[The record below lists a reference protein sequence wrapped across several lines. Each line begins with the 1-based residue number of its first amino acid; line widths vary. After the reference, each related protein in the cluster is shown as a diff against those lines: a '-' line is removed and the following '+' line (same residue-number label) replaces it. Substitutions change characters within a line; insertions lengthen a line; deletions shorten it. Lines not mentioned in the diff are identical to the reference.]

1 MAKGITVP
9 VTQTG
14 LSQSIQN
21 AVKQVGGISV
31 PVDIDSRSFKNLSQP
46 LGRITGLAT
55 EFEKSIAA
63 SNARVIAFG
72 ASVGII
78 NGIQG
83 AFAELLRTGV
93 EVQKILADIA
103 AISGQSGAE
112 LSKFG
117 DSIFDVAKNTSQSFK
132 VAAQAALEF
141 SRQGL
146 TTDETIRRTNDALT
160 LVRFTTLNAAEAVDV
175 LTAAT
180 NSFSDTG
187 ITTSEILNKL
197 VAVDT
202 KFAVSAE
209 DLANGLARAGSIA
222 QEVGVSFDELN
233 AAITITQERTAR
245 GGAVIGNALKT
256 IFTRLRSDETV
267 NALRSIGV
275 ESLNAQGGLKGAIP
289 LLQEVATKIENL
301 SGGERVQILEAIAS
315 KYNIN
320 ILSALLN
327 DLNAANGKFAEVVQ
341 ISGGAQNQ
349 AYERQIELN
358 KTLAAQINLTTVSVT
373 QLFNKLAEIGVTE
386 SLTSILKFVN
396 DLLDGFNK
404 LLDSETTGG
413 NIAKGLI
420 KGISDVFFTVG
431 LPIIGAIFIKLTKDI
446 AQFGVESLKTILGIN
461 QQVRERQALEQ
472 AVVNTLIK
480 DRDVMASIL
489 ALSGDRAKQEE
500 YLLNVYNRQISAL
513 ERVQSIATSVAPA
526 LVQGGL
532 SATSGTVKRR
542 AADGYLPAQEA
553 ADVKRGV
560 GGADKNA
567 KVVKIPNFSFGGGKK
582 GTMYANTSEYIV
594 PNYNGGDGTAIFN
607 KDMVS
612 KYGKPENAK
621 KINAATGY
629 IPNYIK
635 TQPKNIQA
643 IRQGK
648 KFEQSLNLKLF
659 GEASYAANAI
669 LDFPKPEGFGADSE
683 VKKELGINP
692 QSEYGD
698 AKRTQS
704 RKSEKSL
711 LDKYLRT
718 PEGSAE
724 FLNAKETARGFIN
737 LNPKGLS
744 MLFLEQGQDA
754 KETAYLGTKESIL
767 SEKTKDLIKTKFGDK
782 KASKTI
788 AMPYIADK
796 INKSELSAKKAST
809 GYIPNFADGKYIYD
823 SDRLPADKNALLKK
837 ILASKVKKNLILG
850 PAGTGKTTF
859 AAAGG
864 TFITKPEDADKATEI
879 DILSGAARTKD
890 GGVSANLESI
900 ISAVNVSGGKVSYLY
915 AGNMDIIARRS
926 NREEKGAGEGDLRSE
941 KQIAGTKYAPLN
953 QFDFIEKVKTKARNF
968 GIVKNAVD
976 GYIPNFQQ
984 QAVGEKQLT
993 AKEKELKTKAEKVIN
1008 NRVGNTFG
1016 TAAMLV
1022 KDQADEQKVR
1032 TDKTYPWGF
1041 EPKEPENKIFGRVK
1055 FPVYGLK
1062 DSGLQQAKLG
1072 AVPKIK
1078 EPLDKIALDFGTSVS
1093 SDLAGRQVSQAEYQQ
1108 SYKKSFGAA
1117 GAFGGVVGGIF
1128 ESAARVAFNFES
1140 DKVNTL
1146 DVPNIPDPMR
1156 LAFGI
1161 TGGER
1166 SADLKGSVSDGVL
1179 RGFASQAVK
1188 NNLVKEEI
1196 REMTNAPKKV
1206 AAKGFVPNY
1215 AEKLTEM
1222 YDWDG
1227 TIIPKI
1233 SGKPEEYI
1241 QSIQKLEKKDLLPVG
1256 KELAASK
1263 EKFDIATARPIAFKD
1278 PIKNA
1283 AQNLGL
1289 NVEKVFPLGSMFENR
1304 RAQGKRGPRKLYAPE
1319 RKALFAE
1326 RTGRSIV
1333 DDEEENLMALGSRGI
1348 NANLRN
1354 RAAIGF
1360 IPSFAEGLKQQDVLA
1375 PSGQFYDL
1383 DTADAFLAG
1392 SSINLDPASP
1402 ANKGLGQELKKKIL
1416 DSARRVYG
1424 PKAQIGISRLPGQRE
1439 AFTSA
1444 VLANPALA
1452 DDFIALQKAT
1462 TGGVGPAANTP
1473 DALAKFNNPTP
1484 FDPTPWPAIR
1494 ATGGKARAV
1503 KKVGPRSLTAAFG
1516 FVPNFADPLEEAVD
1530 REIAAGVKPSQVRV
1544 TRDDRL
1550 TTTRNPEGLA
1560 VINTRDEPNGKVPS
1574 NRINEKNGK
1583 MAAKGFVPNFAISTP
1598 KGGYK
1603 AAESSTGEAVGLPKD
1618 LQSSL
1623 IKSANSLLKQFEEG
1637 AIDQLKLNAS
1647 IKDLAAK
1654 NNLTAESTNK
1664 LQTQVD
1670 DSAKRFEKT
1679 KAKSGG
1685 AGQNGGGAKDGGFS
1699 LDKTFYAFSG
1709 LTLAANALEQAFGK
1723 SESGLAKFAVT
1734 AASAAQA
1741 ASQAALLGQSF
1752 GDLAKGLIGD
1762 RGGLLG
1768 SFGKIASYAGPIG
1781 AVIGGVIGVASSIK
1795 ERADKEAQDR
1805 KDAAQKDFDERM
1817 KDTEAGMTL
1826 EERTRE
1832 AQSRFFG
1839 TRQELRSTKS
1849 QSSELERRIQENKV
1863 FTGTGIRD
1871 SNTEK
1876 DYEKQKQ
1883 LLEEISR
1890 LEQNLSLEEG
1900 NLTKLQERQREL
1912 ARQKKDRDRE
1922 AADSLGERVALT
1934 TQINGLNEA
1943 YAKGENAAL
1952 ELRAKRQSEFIKN
1965 SIFLTDTQKQ
1975 NLQDAETLTQLD
1987 EKRDDLTKS
1996 ILFNTVKEISQG
2008 DLTNVDKEKLNSLR
2022 KRLEAGE
2029 KIVNIEKELNDLG
2042 IQGNSQAGL
2051 KITNALSEFR
2061 IKDGQLVVEKGITA
2075 EKQAANKEAKIA
2087 LDIEKLRLSYL
2098 EQSFKNQKELE
2109 DITIMGGRT
2118 IQEAQARTP
2127 IAQLENQIATE
2138 PYATREQEA
2147 QLAKLR
2153 GEFAKLSAQRKID
2166 NDFADVQRKSFE
2178 ELRNSIIS
2186 NVKGA
2191 SELGDSF
2198 VKQNVNAL
2206 ENAKNIS
2213 GLTETLEKLRKIRAD
2228 LIENEA
2234 NLGYASLEDAKK
2246 FQETENA
2253 IKFSEDALKKYNLSV
2268 DQAKTLLEEYNKQQQ
2283 RQIEFQTKLAKLR
2296 AESPARAG
2304 MFAAFN
2310 EIEQEAYNFQE
2321 TFAKN
2326 TTLAFRDGMRD
2337 ALGAA
2342 ISQTDDLGAALQNV
2356 ATNFLKTMQN
2366 AFLQQASNQAMIGL
2380 QNAFPTVF
2388 PKASTLPAPTG
2399 AATGGFIN
2407 NGKVIKGYAGGGLVT
2422 GGSGYKD
2429 DVPAMLSQGEYV
2441 IRKSSVE
2448 KYGAANLEKMNSGG
2462 MPRFAAGGD
2471 IFLPGVRGAGNISG
2485 YKDLTRFANQVT
2497 TSGATDVM
2505 RGTESSAFVN
2515 LEDQSMRLSR
2525 FALLNEDD
2533 IANQEIRSAQQ
2544 QGLDL
2549 ITQREKYRTEQRKAF
2564 QKQLVMTVASAALN
2578 AGIGAIAGPRVPYSS
2593 TQAGMLKAGAPN
2605 ALAVRSGL
2613 AYGGM
2618 IQRYADGGPV
2628 DKIPALLMDGEYVM
2642 SNKAVKKH
2650 GKQFFDSLNQGR
2662 APRFANGGEVG
2673 GGSEMLGEK
2682 FDNLSSKLE
2691 TRGAPEVNITVN
2703 VTSSGSSE
2711 TKAQGE
2717 SAQGGIDYKKMS
2729 EKIKAVV
2736 LETINEEKRL
2746 GGSLRSGR

>member
-1 MAKGITVP
+1 MAKALSVRVVQSGLDSSIQEAGRNIKPIRVP
-9 VTQTG
+9 V
-14 LSQSIQN
+14 N
-21 AVKQVGGISV
+21 
-31 PVDIDSRSFKNLSQP
+31 VDASAFKNLAQP
-46 LGRITGLAT
+46 LGRVSGLAT

-63 SNARVIAFG
+63 SNARVLAFG

-78 NGIQG
+78 NGVQN
-83 AFAELLRTGV
+83 AFANLLTTGI
-93 EVQKILADIA
+93 EVQKVLAEIG
-103 AISGQSGAE
+103 AISGRSGE
-112 LSKFG
+112 DLSKFG
-117 DSIFDVAKNTSQSFK
+117 DSLFETGKLTGQSFK
-132 VAAQAALEF
+132 TAAQAALEF

-146 TTDETIRRTNDALT
+146 STEQTLKRTTDALT
-160 LVRFTTLNAAEAVDV
+160 LTRFTTLNAAEAVDI
-175 LTAAT
+175 LTAAA
-180 NSFSDTG
+180 NSFGDTG
-187 ITTSEILNKL
+187 ITTAEILNKL

-233 AAITITQERTAR
+233 AAITIAQERTAR
-245 GGAVIGNALKT
+245 GGSVIGNALKT

-267 NALRSIGV
+267 QALRAIGV

-289 LLQEVATKIENL
+289 LLEEVAQKLQGL
-301 SGGERVQILEAIAS
+301 SEGERIQILEAIAS

-320 ILSALLN
+320 ILSAILT
-327 DLNAANGKFAEVVQ
+327 DLSDANKKFGEVVA
-341 ISGGAQNQ
+341 ISAGAGNQ
-349 AYERQIELN
+349 AYERQVELN
-358 KTLAAQINLTTVSVT
+358 KALAAQINITTVSVE

-386 SLTSILKFVN
+386 NLNNLLKFVN
-396 DLLDGFNK
+396 GLLDGINK
-404 LLDSETTGG
+404 ILDSESTGG

-420 KGISDVFFTVG
+420 KGISDIFFTVG
-431 LPIIGAIFIKLTKDI
+431 LPLLAAIFVKLTKDI
-446 AQFGVESLKTILGIN
+446 AQFGVESLRTILGIN

-472 AVVNTLIK
+472 AVVNTLI
-480 DRDVMASIL
+480 RDQEIMATIL
-489 ALSGDRAKQEE
+489 SLSGNRAKQEE
-500 YLLNVYNRQISAL
+500 YLLSVYNRQLAAL
-513 ERVQSIATSVAPA
+513 KEVQTIAAGVAPA
-526 LVQGGL
+526 LQAAGL
-532 SATSGTVKRR
+532 SATSGTVKKR
-542 AADGYLPAQEA
+542 AAEGYLPAQEA
-553 ADVKRGV
+553 ADVRRGV

-659 GEASYAANAI
+659 GEASYAANAV

-809 GYIPNFADGKYIYD
+809 
-823 SDRLPADKNALLKK
+823 
-837 ILASKVKKNLILG
+837 
-850 PAGTGKTTF
+850 
-859 AAAGG
+859 
-864 TFITKPEDADKATEI
+864 
-879 DILSGAARTKD
+879 
-890 GGVSANLESI
+890 
-900 ISAVNVSGGKVSYLY
+900 
-915 AGNMDIIARRS
+915 
-926 NREEKGAGEGDLRSE
+926 
-941 KQIAGTKYAPLN
+941 
-953 QFDFIEKVKTKARNF
+953 
-968 GIVKNAVD
+968 

-1289 NVEKVFPLGSMFENR
+1289 NVEKIFPLGSMFENR
-1304 RAQGKRGPRKLYAPE
+1304 RTQGKRGPRKLYSPE

-1354 RAAIGF
+1354 RASFGF
-1360 IPSFAEGLKQQDVLA
+1360 IPNFASQNAIDAMRRIISDPAAPQGEKDAASLKLSQLAKASSSKNPKTTTQKTAKTKLPITQEDKDYLNQNKEKIVAGMGRSFGML
-1375 PSGQFYDL
+1375 F
-1383 DTADAFLAG
+1383 
-1392 SSINLDPASP
+1392 NLDALEM
-1402 ANKGLGQELKKKIL
+1402 GDLGYVKRLDPIVAKKLSEIAQKQGGR
-1416 DSARRVYG
+1416 DS
-1424 PKAQIGISRLPGQRE
+1424 I
-1439 AFTSA
+1439 
-1444 VLANPALA
+1444 
-1452 DDFIALQKAT
+1452 
-1462 TGGVGPAANTP
+1462 
-1473 DALAKFNNPTP
+1473 
-1484 FDPTPWPAIR
+1484 
-1494 ATGGKARAV
+1494 
-1503 KKVGPRSLTAAFG
+1503 RSLVDFGSAAKG
-1516 FVPNFADPLEEAVD
+1516 YIPNFAENEPLKEAIS
-1530 REIAAGVKPSQVRV
+1530 REMGAGVPAARVRV
-1544 TRDDRL
+1544 TQDGRL
-1550 TTTRNPEGLA
+1550 KNPKNPNGLA
-1560 VINTRDEPNGKVPS
+1560 VINTRDEPNGKIP
-1574 NRINEKNGK
+1574 NDFRERGMRAA
-1583 MAAKGFVPNFAISTP
+1583 MASRGFVPNFANISKKEIEETLGKP
-1598 KGGYK
+1598 PRRKNTKIYTGGKDFDYGVKDDKKPSKQLETNTNKLIASFVGLQLATSTLQSTFKDSESVIGKTLTTISQIGSSAVGYGSLGSLLGDTLKEKGGLTGQIGKIAGQAGILVGTVLGTITAISDILDEQREVLEKKRTTAGKSDIANILNQNAGLSEQTQREALSKKRKEIEFELSQRQRLIETNPYNQYVGGGENAREADLEK
-1603 AAESSTGEAVGLPKD
+1603 AKD
-1618 LQSSL
+1618 LQNQINNFKAKEFELTTAILNANIRQSQQREQALKKEKEELASRVSL
-1623 IKSANSLLKQFEEG
+1623 EKVRISLSEAFAANELSFEKERNDRQLQYIKNEIFLSEIQKNILRDREQLTKVQEEEF
-1637 AIDQLKLNAS
+1637 KLNAS
-1647 IKDLAAK
+1647 SVKSILEKVKASGELTSIDALNVGNLETQLKFGKRITDVRETINSLALQGVS
-1654 NNLTAESTNK
+1654 NLELIVLTALSDLKIAQDKRTEEERFLLVRQKNVAQSQAQLNIERSIS
-1664 LQTQVD
+1664 QAISNREQANRQAFD
-1670 DSAKRFEKT
+1670 DSFNYE
-1679 KAKSGG
+1679 
-1685 AGQNGGGAKDGGFS
+1685 
-1699 LDKTFYAFSG
+1699 
-1709 LTLAANALEQAFGK
+1709 
-1723 SESGLAKFAVT
+1723 V
-1734 AASAAQA
+1734 
-1741 ASQAALLGQSF
+1741 
-1752 GDLAKGLIGD
+1752 
-1762 RGGLLG
+1762 
-1768 SFGKIASYAGPIG
+1768 
-1781 AVIGGVIGVASSIK
+1781 
-1795 ERADKEAQDR
+1795 
-1805 KDAAQKDFDERM
+1805 
-1817 KDTEAGMTL
+1817 
-1826 EERTRE
+1826 
-1832 AQSRFFG
+1832 
-1839 TRQELRSTKS
+1839 
-1849 QSSELERRIQENKV
+1849 
-1863 FTGTGIRD
+1863 D
-1871 SNTEK
+1871 SNLAE
-1876 DYEKQKQ
+1876 
-1883 LLEEISR
+1883 
-1890 LEQNLSLEEG
+1890 N
-1900 NLTKLQERQREL
+1900 QREL
-1912 ARQKKDRDRE
+1912 
-1922 AADSLGERVALT
+1922 
-1934 TQINGLNEA
+1934 
-1943 YAKGENAAL
+1943 L
-1952 ELRAKRQSEFIKN
+1952 ELRQ
-1965 SIFLTDTQKQ
+1965 
-1975 NLQDAETLTQLD
+1975 
-1987 EKRDDLTKS
+1987 
-1996 ILFNTVKEISQG
+1996 
-2008 DLTNVDKEKLNSLR
+2008 
-2022 KRLEAGE
+2022 
-2029 KIVNIEKELNDLG
+2029 
-2042 IQGNSQAGL
+2042 
-2051 KITNALSEFR
+2051 
-2061 IKDGQLVVEKGITA
+2061 
-2075 EKQAANKEAKIA
+2075 
-2087 LDIEKLRLSYL
+2087 
-2098 EQSFKNQKELE
+2098 
-2109 DITIMGGRT
+2109 
-2118 IQEAQARTP
+2118 
-2127 IAQLENQIATE
+2127 QIASQ
-2138 PYATREQEA
+2138 PFATPEQEA
-2147 QLAKLR
+2147 QLGRLTLSTEQYSNVLR
-2153 GEFAKLSAQRKID
+2153 ANA
-2166 NDFADVQRKSFE
+2166 
-2178 ELRNSIIS
+2178 ELVKQTNSIFR
-2186 NVKGA
+2186 NTQKDFTA
-2191 SELGDSF
+2191 SFSDTGQLNFLSPQIREGFIKDLLDT
-2198 VKQNVNAL
+2198 
-2206 ENAKNIS
+2206 EN
-2213 GLTETLEKLRKIRAD
+2213 LTE
-2228 LIENEA
+2228 
-2234 NLGYASLEDAKK
+2234 LEDALAISINTIRTTLSEEIDLSSLEPEEATALMKSYGQAITDAYGSLIEKGLIANQQLDIAEKK
-2246 FQETENA
+2246 RNIA
-2253 IKFSEDALKKYNLSV
+2253 ISQV
-2268 DQAKTLLEEYNKQQQ
+2268 RTLADFEQKIKEIREK
-2283 RQIEFQTKLAKLR
+2283 
-2296 AESPARAG
+2296 SPATAGLYRA
-2304 MFAAFN
+2304 FTDLN
-2310 EIEQEAYNFQE
+2310 KEAINFTE
-2321 TFAKN
+2321 TFSYE
-2326 TTLAFRDGMRD
+2326 TTFAFRDGLRD

-2356 ATNFLKTMQN
+2356 ATSFLKTMQQ

-2388 PKASTLPAPTG
+2388 PKASTLPAAPAG
-2399 AATGGFIN
+2399 ATPKLATGGFIS
-2407 NGKVIKGYAGGGLVT
+2407 NGKIIKGYASGGLVT
-2422 GGSGYKD
+2422 GGSGYRD

-2441 IRKSSVE
+2441 IRKSSVQ
-2448 KYGAANLEKMNSGG
+2448 KYGAQNLEKMNSGG
-2462 MPRFAAGGD
+2462 MPTLAAGGD

-2533 IANQEIRSAQQ
+2533 IVNQEIRSAQQ
-2544 QGLDL
+2544 QGLD
-2549 ITQREKYRTEQRKAF
+2549 IIEQREAYRTQQRKAF
-2564 QKQLVMTVASAALN
+2564 QKQLTQTVISAALN
-2578 AGIGAIAGPRVPYSS
+2578 AGLGALS
-2593 TQAGMLKAGAPN
+2593 AP
-2605 ALAVRSGL
+2605 APTGTASGL
-2613 AYGGM
+2613 YSQSKMAPGTSPLNTGPSFSSSSGPASFGGYSTLMPRAPFRAYGGP
-2618 IQRYADGGPV
+2618 ISKYADGGPV

-2642 SNKAVKKH
+2642 SRQATNKY
-2650 GKQFFDSLNQGR
+2650 GKQFFDSVNQGR
-2662 APRFANGGEVG
+2662 APRFADGGQVSTSEPSFAEKAAAMSDSKATG
-2673 GGSEMLGEK
+2673 GT
-2682 FDNLSSKLE
+2682 N
-2691 TRGAPEVNITVN
+2691 VNIN
-2703 VTSSGSSE
+2703 ISVTGQSSQTQTEGE
-2711 TKAQGE
+2711 TKKDGV
-2717 SAQGGIDYKKMS
+2717 DYKEMS
-2729 EKIKAVV
+2729 KQIEQIV
-2736 LETINEEKRL
+2736 LKTIAEQKRA
-2746 GGSLRSGR
+2746 GGMLKGR